1 MIDSKAS
8 LQELE
13 KVANSEQ
20 LESFFQQYL
29 GKNGSITL
37 AFKQMGSLSPEEKK
51 SIGQELTEAKNQ
63 VTEAYEAKQR
73 DLSIAQINAQLNA
86 DIVDS
91 SLETANHDMGSY
103 SLLANIR
110 REVEEIFKSL

>member
-1 MIDSKAS
+1 MIDIKAVKA
-8 LQELE
+8 EVE
-13 KVANSEQ
+13 KISDVDQ

-51 SIGQELTEAKNQ
+51 SLGQELTEAKNQ

-73 DLSIAQINAQLNA
+73 ALSIDQINAQLNA
-86 DIVDS
+86 DVVDS
-91 SLETANHDMGSY
+91 SLETADPDMGSY
-103 SLLANIR
+103 SLLASVR